1 MSPTLTVKLKVRT
14 KALLMDEQRRK
25 LSWTLRV
32 KSPVTALKSSTMRG
46 DKYSRDTVWLAA
58 ESAEDAIQVLTLR

>member
-1 MSPTLTVKLKVRT
+1 
-14 KALLMDEQRRK
+14 MDEQRRK